1 MFCFPKSRINKNGGN
16 KIKNLCTN
24 DNYGHVTFFS
34 KFSDSLRRQADMQ
47 IVLARDFNCALAP
60 LEKTGRTS
68 TERKKTDYHGFR

>member
-1 MFCFPKSRINKNGGN
+1 
-16 KIKNLCTN
+16 
-24 DNYGHVTFFS
+24 
-34 KFSDSLRRQADMQ
+34 MQ